1 MLTYAGRMRAIVQR
15 KYGPPDTLRLEEI
28 ERPEVGA
35 EDVLV
40 RVRAAGINPA
50 DWHMT
55 GGTPFVA
62 RLMFGLRQPKQPVP
76 GTDVAGVVEAVGT
89 NVTAFKPGD
98 EIFGARSGSLA
109 EYVAGGKNFLPKPA
123 NVSFEQAGAVAIA
136 GCTALQGLRDKA
148 HLQAGQR
155 VLINGAAGGV
165 GTFAVQ
171 IAKSYGAHVTG
182 VCSTHNVELVRSIGA
197 DEVIDYTAED
207 FVRQGQQYDVVLDM
221 VGNRSLS
228 EIRRV
233 LTPKGTAVLIGGEGG
248 VGGLVKTLLLN
259 LFVGHRLLTFIAKID
274 RDDLLVLSELMES
287 GKVTVVIDRTYP
299 LDEAPEAMRYLEAG
313 HARGKVVVTV

>member
-35 EDVLV
+35 DDVLV

-148 HLQAGQR
+148 HLQSGQR
-155 VLINGAAGGV
+155 VL
-165 GTFAVQ
+165 
-171 IAKSYGAHVTG
+171 
-182 VCSTHNVELVRSIGA
+182 
-197 DEVIDYTAED
+197 
-207 FVRQGQQYDVVLDM
+207 
-221 VGNRSLS
+221 
-228 EIRRV
+228 
-233 LTPKGTAVLIGGEGG
+233 TP
-248 VGGLVKTLLLN
+248 
-259 LFVGHRLLTFIAKID
+259 
-274 RDDLLVLSELMES
+274 
-287 GKVTVVIDRTYP
+287 VIDRTYP
-299 LDEAPEAMRYLEAG
+299 LGEAPEAMRYLEAG

>member
-1 MLTYAGRMRAIVQR
+1 MRAIVQR
-15 KYGPPDTLRLEEI
+15 RYGPPENLRLEEI
-28 ERPEVGA
+28 EQPAMGDD
-35 EDVLV
+35 DVLV
-40 RVRAAGINPA
+40 RVRAVGINPA

-55 GGTPFVA
+55 GGTPFIA
-62 RLMFGLRQPKQPVP
+62 RLAFGLVRPKQPVP
-76 GTDVAGVVEAVGT
+76 GTDVAGVVEAVGA

-109 EYVAGGKNFLPKPA
+109 EFVVGGKHFIPKPA
-123 NVSFEQAGAVAIA
+123 SVTFEQAGAVAIA
-136 GCTALQGLRDKA
+136 GCTALQALRDKA
-148 HLQAGQR
+148 RLQSGQR

-182 VCSTHNVELVRSIGA
+182 VCSTPNVELVRSLGA
-197 DEVIDYTAED
+197 DEVVDYTADD
-207 FVRQGQQYDVVLDM
+207 FVRSGQQYDVVLDL
-221 VGNRSLS
+221 VGNRTLS
-228 EIRRV
+228 EIRHV

-259 LFVGHRLLTFIAKID
+259 LFVGQRLMTFIAKID
-274 RDDLLVLSELMES
+274 RDDLAALSELMTS
-287 GKVTVVIDRTYP
+287 GKVTPVVDRTYP
-299 LDEAPEAMRYLEAG
+299 LSEAPEAMRYLEAG